1 MVYFTAFRN
10 HRRRV
15 LCQFR
20 VGSHW
25 LRVQLG
31 RFERLPHESRHCMH
45 ESNDVDDEMHIIFD
59 CPHYTV
65 YTLHGDCIESKY
77 LQSCSS
83 ERESACMSS

>member
-1 MVYFTAFRN
+1 
-10 HRRRV
+10 
-15 LCQFR
+15 
-20 VGSHW
+20 
-25 LRVQLG
+25 
-31 RFERLPHESRHCMH
+31 MH

-65 YTLHGDCIESKY
+65 YTLHGDCIGSKY